1 MIFVSALR
9 LCQAALRVNENQAKI
24 VQLREEQEE
33 CETRLEKERDIWAA
47 EMFELIAEEENMA
60 NYIINYI
67 KYQQL
72 YYRSALD
79 EIEDVMDRVNGL
91 LSKSIDCTFEMHYD
105 NG

>member
-1 MIFVSALR
+1 
-9 LCQAALRVNENQAKI
+9 
-24 VQLREEQEE
+24 
-33 CETRLEKERDIWAA
+33 
-47 EMFELIAEEENMA
+47 MFELIAEEENMA

-91 LSKSIDCTFEMHYD
+91 LSEFRSVAVCLKYITTR
-105 NG
+105 